1 MNLIYTNQGLMEMT
15 IEELNE
21 HKDEAYTYFSKVK
34 KVLNFREIE
43 E

>member
-1 MNLIYTNQGLMEMT
+1 MNLIYTKQGLMEL
-15 IEELNE
+15 EFEDLE
-21 HKDEAYTYFSKVK
+21 KHKDEAYAYFSKVK